1 MHVLTGD
8 VSDRQ
13 VENIDVLL
21 TDQIEQQ
28 IQGSLEALKNHLE
41 RLGGNVQIRRP
52 LLERLSGHHGP
63 RAALRVAVTLNLHRV
78 VAHV

>member
-52 LLERLSGHHGP
+52 LLERLSAHHGP
-63 RAALRVAVTLNLHRV
+63 RAVLWVAVTLNLHRV